1 MSQPDTKYP
10 WKIPHGFTYGWSFP
24 TLGARYQLIKL
35 LGAGANG
42 QVALAVDHET
52 KTIVAIKRV
61 SLENGLSTVREVRI
75 LKALRGH
82 SNILQLHRI
91 IPPTN
96 PKFAEIYIVTQAMDA
111 DLTNLFK
118 RPEKLLEHH
127 LAWFSYKLLHAVA
140 ILHAKGI
147 LHRDIKPSNVFINES
162 CAMVLGDFGLARAM
176 GDTGPSALKPVS
188 STQRLH
194 VCTRH
199 WRPPEVILATSY
211 SSVSPPR
218 GKETGGDDVKASVS
232 PPKYGTPLDIWS
244 TAGVMAELFE
254 MLLPLDERQGTLFPG
269 DYSTLSP
276 SHGVHEIRRD
286 QLGIIIRVLGAPS
299 PGKPVGGKNTWEA
312 VAEEVAAYN
321 PRAADFI
328 RLASGKERTDEEQ
341 RSFWRKRVAGVSDSL
356 LDLLLSMLCFRPEER
371 ITAAEALR
379 NPCFD
384 VVRDPRQEAELASAT
399 PVEDFADGNLRE
411 MLCEDIA
418 SLNPEVEPTWLP

>member
-1 MSQPDTKYP
+1 MSESEIKYP
-10 WKIPHGFTYGWSFP
+10 WKIPPGFTSYGWSIP
-24 TLGARYQLIKL
+24 VLGSRYELLKS

-42 QVALAVDHET
+42 EVALAMDHET
-52 KTIVAIKRV
+52 KTRVAIKRV
-61 SLENGLSTVREVRI
+61 SLENGLSIVREVRL

-96 PKFAEIYIVTQAMDA
+96 PKFAEIYIVTQAMEA
-111 DLTNLFK
+111 DLTKLFK
-118 RPEKLLEHH
+118 QPEQLLEHH

-176 GDTGPSALKPVS
+176 GDTGPSARKPVS
-188 STQRLH
+188 STQTRH
-194 VCTRH
+194 VCTRY

-218 GKETGGDDVKASVS
+218 GKEAGGVDVKASVS
-232 PPKYGTPLDIWS
+232 PPKYGTPLDVWS

-254 MLLPLDERQGTLFPG
+254 MLLPLYVRRGALFPG

-276 SHGVHEIRRD
+276 SRGVHEIRRD
-286 QLGIIIRVLGAPS
+286 QLGMIIRVLGAPS

-341 RSFWRKRVAGVSDSL
+341 RSFWRKRFAGVSDPL

-379 NPCFD
+379 SPCFD
-384 VVRDPRQEAELASAT
+384 AVRNADQEAELVTAT
-399 PVEDFADGNLRE
+399 PVEDFAGGDLRAL
-411 MLCEDIA
+411 LCEDIA
-418 SLNPEVEPTWLP
+418 SLNPETE

>member
-1 MSQPDTKYP
+1 MTQPIKYP
-10 WKIPHGFTYGWSFP
+10 WKIPPGFTYGWSIT
-24 TLGARYQLIKL
+24 TLGARYELLKS

-42 QVALAVDHET
+42 EVALAMDHET
-52 KTIVAIKRV
+52 KTRVAIKRV
-61 SLENGLSTVREVRI
+61 SLDNGLSIVREVRL

-82 SNILQLHRI
+82 SNVLQLHRI

-96 PKFAEIYIVTQAMDA
+96 PKFAEIYIVTQAMEA
-111 DLTNLFK
+111 DLTKLFK
-118 RPEKLLEHH
+118 QPEQLLEHH

-176 GDTGPSALKPVS
+176 GDTVPSARKPVS
-188 STQRLH
+188 STQTRH
-194 VCTRH
+194 VCTRY

-218 GKETGGDDVKASVS
+218 GKEAGGGDVKASVS
-232 PPKYGTPLDIWS
+232 PPKYGPPLDVWS
-244 TAGVMAELFE
+244 TAGVMAELFG
-254 MLLPLDERQGTLFPG
+254 MLLPLDERRGTLFPG
-269 DYSTLSP
+269 DYSTQSP

-286 QLGIIIRVLGAPS
+286 QLGMIIRVLGAPS

-341 RSFWRKRVAGVSDSL
+341 RSFWRKRFAGVSDPL

-379 NPCFD
+379 SPCFD
-384 VVRDPRQEAELASAT
+384 IVRNADQEAELVTAT
-399 PVEDFADGNLRE
+399 PVEDFAEGDLRAL
-411 MLCEDIA
+411 LCEEIA
-418 SLNPEVEPTWLP
+418 SLNPEAEASWSQ

>member
-1 MSQPDTKYP
+1 MTQPDTKYP
-10 WKIPHGFTYGWSFP
+10 WKIPHGFTYGWSFT
-24 TLGARYQLIKL
+24 TLGARYQLVKL

-42 QVALAVDHET
+42 QVALALDHET
-52 KTIVAIKRV
+52 KTQVAIKRV
-61 SLENGLSTVREVRI
+61 SLKIGPPIVREVRI

-91 IPPTN
+91 LPPTN

-111 DLTNLFK
+111 DLTTLFK
-118 RPEKLLEHH
+118 QPEQLLEHH
-127 LAWFSYKLLHAVA
+127 LAWFSYKLLYAVA

-162 CAMVLGDFGLARAM
+162 CAVALGDFGLARAM
-176 GDTGPSALKPVS
+176 DDTGPSAHKPVS
-188 STQRLH
+188 ATQTRH
-194 VCTRH
+194 VCTRF
-199 WRPPEVILATSY
+199 WRPPEAILATSY

-218 GKETGGDDVKASVS
+218 GKEAGGGDMKASVP

-254 MLLPLDERQGTLFPG
+254 MLLPLDKRQGTLFPG

-276 SHGVHEIRRD
+276 SYGVHEIHRD

-299 PGKPVGGKNTWEA
+299 PGKPVGGKNTWGA

-328 RLASGKERTDEEQ
+328 RIASGKERADEEQ
-341 RSFWRKRVAGVSDSL
+341 RIFWRKRFAGVSDTL

-379 NPCFD
+379 SPCFD
-384 VVRDPRQEAELASAT
+384 VVRDPRQETELVLAT
-399 PVEDFADGNLRE
+399 PVEDFADGDLRE

-418 SLNPEVEPTWLP
+418 SLNPEV

>member
-1 MSQPDTKYP
+1 MTQPIKYP
-10 WKIPHGFTYGWSFP
+10 WKIPPGFTYGWSIP
-24 TLGARYQLIKL
+24 TLGARYELLKS

-42 QVALAVDHET
+42 EVALAMDHET
-52 KTIVAIKRV
+52 KTRVAIKRV
-61 SLENGLSTVREVRI
+61 SLDNGLSIVREVRL

-82 SNILQLHRI
+82 SNVLQLHRI
-91 IPPTN
+91 IHPTN
-96 PKFAEIYIVTQAMDA
+96 PKFAEIYIVTQAMEA
-111 DLTNLFK
+111 DLTKLFK
-118 RPEKLLEHH
+118 QPEQLLEHH

-176 GDTGPSALKPVS
+176 GDTGPSARKPVS
-188 STQRLH
+188 STQTRH
-194 VCTRH
+194 VCTRY

-218 GKETGGDDVKASVS
+218 GKEAGGGDVKASVS
-232 PPKYGTPLDIWS
+232 PPKYGPPLDVWS
-244 TAGVMAELFE
+244 TAGVMAELFG
-254 MLLPLDERQGTLFPG
+254 MLLPLDERRGTLFPG
-269 DYSTLSP
+269 DYSTQSP

-286 QLGIIIRVLGAPS
+286 QLGMIIRVLGAPS

-328 RLASGKERTDEEQ
+328 RLASGKERADEEQ
-341 RSFWRKRVAGVSDSL
+341 RSFWRKRFAGVSDPL

-379 NPCFD
+379 SPCFD
-384 VVRDPRQEAELASAT
+384 VVRNADQEAELVTAT
-399 PVEDFADGNLRE
+399 PVEDFAEGDLRTL
-411 MLCEDIA
+411 LCEEIA
-418 SLNPEVEPTWLP
+418 SLNPEVEASWSQ